1 MQKIVDEDIRRIKM
15 NKLKLIKPKFIVDK
29 NGKKEAVVLS
39 YEEYKRIL
47 EDLEDLRDVAIRQN
61 EPSRLFSDYHK
72 ERMKKK

>member
-1 MQKIVDEDIRRIKM
+1 M
-15 NKLKLIKPKFIVDK
+15 NKLKLSKPKFIVDK

-39 YEEYKRIL
+39 YEEYKRII

-61 EPSRLFSDYHK
+61 EPSRLFSDYHI

>member
-1 MQKIVDEDIRRIKM
+1 
-15 NKLKLIKPKFIVDK
+15 
-29 NGKKEAVVLS
+29 VVLS

-47 EDLEDLRDVAIRQN
+47 EDLEDLRDVAIRQK

>member
-61 EPSRLFSDYHK
+61 EPSCLFSDYHK